1 MPTVTVSLSW
11 DEITKLKAMADIAE
25 KQRIE
30 DRGGSGGRPIVPA
43 SIGARLIRRGLK
55 KNE

>member
-30 DRGGSGGRPIVPA
+30 DRGGKGGREIVPA
-43 SIGARLIRRGLK
+43 TIGARLIRRGLK
-55 KNE
+55 EE